1 MTTSVGASKTR
12 VIFWGVRGSIPTPGP
27 GTVRYGGNTSCVE
40 VRAEG
45 EIIILDAGSG
55 IRLLGQSLQREFG
68 SDPIRLA
75 IPSKGHLY
83 EGIVELLRT
92 AGYKVRR
99 ASDRQGRCPV
109 TD

>member
-1 MTTSVGASKTR
+1 MSQSFQSSMSKVSASKTR

-45 EIIILDAGSG
+45 EIIVLDAGSG

-68 SDPIRLA
+68 SDPIDRKSTRLN
-75 IPSKGHLY
+75 SSHL
-83 EGIVELLRT
+83 GISYAVL
-92 AGYKVRR
+92 Y
-99 ASDRQGRCPV
+99 
-109 TD
+109 

>member
-1 MTTSVGASKTR
+1 MSKVSASKTR

-55 IRLLGQSLQREFG
+55 IRLLGQSLQREFD

-75 IPSKGHLY
+75 IRFFPSPWRSCRVKLKSRNSRKW
-83 EGIVELLRT
+83 ILRS
-92 AGYKVRR
+92 ADFGF
-99 ASDRQGRCPV
+99 APNF
-109 TD
+109 